1 AYKRQQKEYK
11 KRINQIET
19 SNTWKLGNLL
29 KPFSSIW
36 NKLFKQ
42 SVYDKE
48 RIAHLEKEVMKQ
60 HEKIE
65 RLETELAPLR
75 LLDEQITS
83 FSITQQMRSLK
94 NEGKL
99 LEEIN
104 SLVNEKN
111 RITENLREAL
121 TYTARLYMNEDEV
134 TRKAIY
140 EQILSGLA
148 IEEIPEFMIR
158 AGLSESPISLRH
170 SSSFRVSLSTRM
182 RQQQL
187 NSTLPEWLLDDKQT
201 AYDFVEQFNTNVP
214 KLDKT

>member
-1 AYKRQQKEYK
+1 MLMNTLQIKSSLKEVTEVGEQLQRYDETEQHEKHKELVKDIEQKEEQMQAYKRQQKEYK

-75 LLDEQITS
+75 LRDEQITS

-99 LEEIN
+99 LGEIN
-104 SLVNEKN
+104 SL
-111 RITENLREAL
+111 
-121 TYTARLYMNEDEV
+121 
-134 TRKAIY
+134 
-140 EQILSGLA
+140 
-148 IEEIPEFMIR
+148 
-158 AGLSESPISLRH
+158 
-170 SSSFRVSLSTRM
+170 
-182 RQQQL
+182 
-187 NSTLPEWLLDDKQT
+187 
-201 AYDFVEQFNTNVP
+201 
-214 KLDKT
+214 